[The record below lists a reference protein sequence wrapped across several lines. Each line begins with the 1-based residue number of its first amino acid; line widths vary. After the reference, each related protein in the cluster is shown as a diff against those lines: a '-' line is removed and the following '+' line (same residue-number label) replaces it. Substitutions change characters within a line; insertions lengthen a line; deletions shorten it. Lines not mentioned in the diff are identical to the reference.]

1 MGFFLDAYDLTFVTA
16 MTSTLAAVLLPPTLS
31 KEVVGYFITL
41 LGYAFTMIARPLGSA
56 VFGNLADR
64 WGRRDTLMMTIV
76 GYSTASALT
85 AAIPTYA
92 QVGWAA
98 FWIYSALRFILGVFV
113 GGEYA
118 AGHPFAME
126 YSAPRW
132 RGLVSGIVQGAFSW
146 GVALGGFVVAAFTA
160 YFGQAAMQAYAW
172 RYVFL
177 TGLIPAVV
185 ALYIRF
191 AMPDTPVFSE
201 AKNKGQ
207 LEKVPFFSLFRPPAL
222 WTFLSVFVFMTGLFF
237 SSYSLFYFATGIL
250 EKAGL
255 AQGAASYYYG
265 VSGVIAA
272 IAVTLWGFSSDF
284 LGRRKALVI
293 AGVVSAILAI
303 PAFYVWYLGAATN
316 DVALLYL
323 GAALAGWLTQWP
335 WGLVPVYL
343 SERFATQRRAS
354 GVGFGYSSGIFIS
367 AWMPLYSIPLY
378 DLFKPI
384 EDGNI
389 WFVAAFWLI
398 LAGVVYGI
406 AAFLGPETIGVDLRI
421 AQEK

>member
-1 MGFFLDAYDLTFVTA
+1 M
-16 MTSTLAAVLLPPTLS
+16 
-31 KEVVGYFITL
+31 
-41 LGYAFTMIARPLGSA
+41 
-56 VFGNLADR
+56 
-64 WGRRDTLMMTIV
+64 
-76 GYSTASALT
+76 
-85 AAIPTYA
+85 
-92 QVGWAA
+92 
-98 FWIYSALRFILGVFV
+98 
-113 GGEYA
+113 
-118 AGHPFAME
+118 
-126 YSAPRW
+126 
-132 RGLVSGIVQGAFSW
+132 
-146 GVALGGFVVAAFTA
+146 
-160 YFGQAAMQAYAW
+160 
-172 RYVFL
+172 
-177 TGLIPAVV
+177 
-185 ALYIRF
+185 
-191 AMPDTPVFSE
+191 
-201 AKNKGQ
+201 
-207 LEKVPFFSLFRPPAL
+207 
-222 WTFLSVFVFMTGLFF
+222 
-237 SSYSLFYFATGIL
+237 
-250 EKAGL
+250 
-255 AQGAASYYYG
+255 
-265 VSGVIAA
+265 SGVIAA

-367 AWMPLYSIPLY
+367 AWMLLYSIPLY